1 MALLYG
7 DILGHENIKE
17 HLINAVRSGKNSH
30 AYLFCGED
38 DSGKMMLAK
47 AFAASLLCDSQ
58 TGVPCGNCKNCKEAL
73 SGNHPDI
80 IIPTHEKKGISV
92 GDIRDQV
99 NNTVII
105 KPYNGGKKIYII
117 DEAEKMND
125 QAQNALLKTIEEPP
139 EYAVFLLLTNNR
151 TAMLPTI
158 LSRCLE
164 LSLLPVADELIV
176 KLLMEK
182 YSIPDY
188 SAELVAAFSG
198 GIAGKAVKA
207 ATSQRFAEQRDD
219 VISMLSPGASVSTQK
234 IIESVKVLND
244 NKGDIA
250 AYLELIRMWF
260 RDVMVY
266 KSTNNKKRIMY
277 RTELAAIERAANAYP
292 YEKINSILAGID
304 EAEARLK
311 ANVNFELSMELM
323 LRGMII

>member
-17 HLINAVRSGKNSH
+17 HLINAARSGKNSH

-38 DSGKMMLAK
+38 DSGKLMLAK

-80 IIPTHEKKGISV
+80 IMLTHEKKGISV

-117 DEAEKMND
+117 DEAEKMNE

-164 LSLLPVADELIV
+164 LSLMPVADELIV

-188 SAELVAAFSG
+188 NAELVAAFSG
-198 GIAGKAVKA
+198 GIVGKAIKA
-207 ATSQRFAEQRDD
+207 ATSQKFADERDD
-219 VISMLSPGASVSTQK
+219 VISMVSPGASISTQK
-234 IIESVKVLND
+234 IIESVKILND
-244 NKGDIA
+244 NKNDIDS
-250 AYLELIRMWF
+250 YLELIRMWF
-260 RDVMVY
+260 RDVMVC
-266 KSTNNKKRIMY
+266 KSTRNEKRLMY
-277 RTELAAIERAANAYP
+277 RTELSAVERAAETYT
-292 YEKINSILAGID
+292 YEKINKILAGID

-311 ANVNFELSMELM
+311 ANVNFELTMELM
-323 LRGMII
+323 LRGMVI